1 MFCSS
6 FPWNKNTNYIDFDS
20 VFDCQLVNKF
30 VGDFFVSGSVHFG
43 DNFVGLLREHS
54 ESFFFGPGLFLLCM
68 IGVTIFNGS
77 FLIVLAK
84 VTFAIFPIFFMSGR
98 CNIVIFFGNNRG
110 FLEIDLLIDNWPLNQ
125 RVGKHARKVD
135 VLESVIFS
143 LSSWIAIGLEAF
155 FHFYRSGLMRRCKK
169 GEAFLMSWF
178 ERVEEVDLFIVKQP
192 AVVFDVRRFEPV
204 LFSAP
209 VHV

>member
-1 MFCSS
+1 
-6 FPWNKNTNYIDFDS
+6 
-20 VFDCQLVNKF
+20 
-30 VGDFFVSGSVHFG
+30 
-43 DNFVGLLREHS
+43 
-54 ESFFFGPGLFLLCM
+54 M

-143 LSSWIAIGLEAF
+143 LSS
-155 FHFYRSGLMRRCKK
+155 
-169 GEAFLMSWF
+169 
-178 ERVEEVDLFIVKQP
+178 
-192 AVVFDVRRFEPV
+192 
-204 LFSAP
+204 
-209 VHV
+209 